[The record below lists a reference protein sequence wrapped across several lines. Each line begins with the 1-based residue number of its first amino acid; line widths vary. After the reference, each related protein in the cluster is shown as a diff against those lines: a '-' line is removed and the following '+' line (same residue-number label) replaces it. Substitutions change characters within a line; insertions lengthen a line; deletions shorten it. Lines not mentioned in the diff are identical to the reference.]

1 MSMRSTKYTAKKRNQ
16 RMDEVIRQVIA
27 LALRQKLKSLSFA
40 LDFLDSSACPLDAI
54 FNFPEISCQ

>member
-1 MSMRSTKYTAKKRNQ
+1 
-16 RMDEVIRQVIA
+16 MDEVIRQVIA
-27 LALRQKLKSLSFA
+27 FSSAPKAQPLSFA